1 MNENSPSRPPGAHD
15 EYADAQ
21 VQRHLAEDDDIAEL
35 GIDILRRDDVIV
47 LRGEVETAARRDA
60 IGQQVSAHFPGRAVH
75 NEIHVVQV
83 HRPAE
88 AEVLS

>member
-1 MNENSPSRPPGAHD
+1 MTQNTPSPPPGAHD

-60 IGQQVSAHFPGRAVH
+60 IGRQVATHYPGRTVR
-75 NEIHVVQV
+75 NEIHVIQV
-83 HRPAE
+83 HCPAE

>member
-1 MNENSPSRPPGAHD
+1 MNEDTTSRPPGAHD

-60 IGQQVSAHFPGRAVH
+60 IGQQVATHYPGRSVR
-75 NEIHVVQV
+75 NEIHVIQV
-83 HRPAE
+83 HVPAE